1 MRTPV
6 PPRASRPFC
15 KTVQIR
21 SVMKVITFGEIMLR
35 LSTPGFQRFVQS
47 RSFDATFG
55 GGEANVAASLAHFG
69 LDAYF
74 VSKLPSNAI
83 GDACLARLREYGVRT
98 DYIARGG
105 ERLGIYFLE
114 TGASQRP
121 SKVVYDRAHSAV
133 SEMEPDEI
141 DWQSVFDGADW
152 FHWTGITPALGDR
165 ARRCVGRAVRAA
177 KDAGATVSCDLNY
190 RAKLWTVDE
199 ARETMRP
206 LMEHVDVCIAN
217 EEDAD
222 RSLGMTPE
230 STDVE
235 AGELD
240 EAGYARLA
248 ERLRERYGFSAV
260 AITLR
265 ESFSASDNGWSAM
278 LLGGAGGA
286 APLET
291 PTRSDR
297 YEIRL
302 VDRVGGGDSFAAGLI
317 FGLLKK
323 DKAKDALEFAIAASC
338 LKQTIPGDVNLS
350 TAEEVE
356 KLAHGSGSGRVER

>member
-1 MRTPV
+1 
-6 PPRASRPFC
+6 
-15 KTVQIR
+15 
-21 SVMKVITFGEIMLR
+21 MKVITFGEIMLR
-35 LSTPGFQRFVQS
+35 LSTPGFQRFAQA
-47 RSFDATFG
+47 RSFDASFG

-69 LDAYF
+69 LDAHF
-74 VSKLPSNAI
+74 VSKLPANPI

-98 DYIARGG
+98 NHIARGG

-133 SEMEPDEI
+133 SDMDPDEM
-141 DWQSVFDGADW
+141 DWDAVFEGADW
-152 FHWTGITPALGDR
+152 FHWTGITPALGQKPR
-165 ARRCVGRAVRAA
+165 ACVEAAVRAA
-177 KDAGATVSCDLNY
+177 KHAGVTVSCDLNY
-190 RAKLWTVDE
+190 RAKLWTVEE

-222 RSLGMTPE
+222 RSLGLTADA
-230 STDVE
+230 TDVE

-240 EAGYARLA
+240 ETGYARLA
-248 ERLRERYGFSAV
+248 QRLREEFAFDAV

-265 ESFSASDNGWSAM
+265 ESISASDNGWSAM
-278 LLGGAGGA
+278 LLGGAAGA
-286 APLET
+286 APLVT
-291 PTRSDR
+291 PKRSKR
-297 YEIRL
+297 YMIRL

-317 FGLLKK
+317 YGMLTK
-323 DKAKDALEFAIAASC
+323 DAAADALEFAVAASC

-350 TAEEVE
+350 TADEVD